1 MQTNNFKHYLHLHFL
16 VFIAG
21 FTAILGELITISSI
35 PLVWHRMLIASV
47 LTFIYLIIK
56 KNNIKIDLNTLLKF
70 SLPGLIIAL
79 HWITFFEAIEQSNIS
94 ITLAM
99 FSTAAFFTSFIEPF
113 FFKRKIIFYE
123 IIMGLLVIIGVYMI
137 TMAEISYLNGI
148 ILGILSA
155 LFSSLF
161 SVFNGKLVKKYSP
174 IIISFYEFLT
184 GLIFITIYLVMF
196 NSFDSI
202 FLNSLISLDYLYLF
216 ILGSIC
222 TAYAFIAAV
231 GLMKFLSPFTVVLTY
246 NLEPVYGI
254 ILALILFPDKE
265 NMSTMFYLGASL
277 ILITIIINSVFKN
290 KYS

>member
-1 MQTNNFKHYLHLHFL
+1 MQTNNFKYYIHLHLL

-21 FTAILGELITISSI
+21 FTAILGELISISSI
-35 PLVWHRMLIASV
+35 PLVWHRMLIASL
-47 LTFIYLIIK
+47 LTLIYLIIS
-56 KNNIKIDLNTLLKF
+56 KNKVSIDFKTFLKL

-99 FSTAAFFTSFIEPF
+99 FSTAAFFTSFIEPLIF
-113 FFKRKIIFYE
+113 RRRIIYYE
-123 IIMGLLVIIGVYMI
+123 IIMGLLVITGVYLI

-148 ILGILSA
+148 ILGVLSA

-174 IIISFYEFLT
+174 LTISFYEFLS
-184 GLIFITIYLVMF
+184 GVVFITLYLIIT
-196 NSFDSI
+196 NSFSSI
-202 FLNSLISLDYLYLF
+202 YIEGIFSLDYLYLF
-216 ILGSIC
+216 ILGSVC

-231 GLMKFLSPFTVVLTY
+231 DLMKYLTPFTVVLTY

-254 ILALILFPDKE
+254 VLAILLFPDQEK
-265 NMSTMFYLGASL
+265 MSFMFYVGAIL
-277 ILITIIINSVFKN
+277 ILATIIINSIIKN
-290 KYS
+290 RNN

>member
-1 MQTNNFKHYLHLHFL
+1 MHTRNFKHYIHLHFL

-21 FTAILGELITISSI
+21 FTAILGELISVSSI

-47 LTFIYLIIK
+47 LTFIYLIAAK
-56 KNNIKIDLNTLLKF
+56 KKISIDFKTFLKF
-70 SLPGLIIAL
+70 SLPGIIIAL

-99 FSTAAFFTSFIEPF
+99 FSTAAFFTSFIEPLF
-113 FFKRKIIFYE
+113 FRRRIIYYE
-123 IIMGLLVIIGVYMI
+123 IIMGLLVIIGVYLI

-148 ILGILSA
+148 ILGIFSA

-174 IIISFYEFLT
+174 ITISFYEFLT
-184 GLIFITIYLVMF
+184 GVIFITSYLLITE
-196 NSFDSI
+196 SFSSVYIENI
-202 FLNSLISLDYLYLF
+202 FSLDYFYLF

-231 GLMKFLSPFTVVLTY
+231 SLMKYLTPFTVVLTY

-254 ILALILFPDKE
+254 VLAILLFPNQEK
-265 NMSTMFYLGASL
+265 MSFMFYLGAIL
-277 ILITIIINSVFKN
+277 ILTTIIINAFIKYRKN
-290 KYS
+290 

>member
-47 LTFIYLIIK
+47 LTFIYLLIK
-56 KNNIKIDLNTLLKF
+56 KNNIKIDLKTLLKF

-148 ILGILSA
+148 VLGILSA

-196 NSFDSI
+196 NSFDSV

-254 ILALILFPDKE
+254 ILAIILFPDKE
-265 NMSTMFYLGASL
+265 NMSKIFYLGAFL
-277 ILITIIINSVFKN
+277 ILVTIIINSVFKN
-290 KYS
+290 KHI

>member
-56 KNNIKIDLNTLLKF
+56 KNNIKIDLKTLLKF

-148 ILGILSA
+148 ILGL
-155 LFSSLF
+155 
-161 SVFNGKLVKKYSP
+161 
-174 IIISFYEFLT
+174 
-184 GLIFITIYLVMF
+184 
-196 NSFDSI
+196 
-202 FLNSLISLDYLYLF
+202 SLIH
-216 ILGSIC
+216 I
-222 TAYAFIAAV
+222 
-231 GLMKFLSPFTVVLTY
+231 
-246 NLEPVYGI
+246 
-254 ILALILFPDKE
+254 
-265 NMSTMFYLGASL
+265 
-277 ILITIIINSVFKN
+277 
-290 KYS
+290 